1 MNYTALCTAI
11 ADTVENSFT
20 ASQLALFCEQTEKRV
35 YNTVQIPALR
45 KTVTGALTASN
56 QFLACP
62 TDYLAA
68 YSAAVISPTTGAY
81 TFLLD
86 KDVNYIREAYPV
98 PTATGTPK
106 YYALFGTRSDAVN
119 ELTFILGPTPDLAYA
134 TELNYFYYPESI
146 TTVASGSTWLSDN
159 FDPVLL
165 YGALVEAN
173 TFLKG
178 DADMTKLYIAK
189 YTEAMDQLKR
199 LCDGLERGDRYR
211 DGQAK
216 IKVT

>member
-1 MNYTALCTAI
+1 MTYLELCTAVQ
-11 ADTVENSFT
+11 DFVENSFT
-20 ASQLALFCEQTEKRV
+20 ADQLATFFQQTEQRI
-35 YNTVQIPALR
+35 YNSVQIPALR

-86 KDVNYIREAYPV
+86 KDVNYIREAYPI

-106 YYALFGTRSDAVN
+106 YYALFGTRSDAAN
-119 ELTFILGPTPDLAYA
+119 ELTFILGPTPDLAYS

-146 TTVASGSTWLSDN
+146 VTAGSTWLSEN

-165 YGALVEAN
+165 YGALIEAN

-178 DADMTKLYIAK
+178 DPDMTQLYIAK
-189 YTEAMDQLKR
+189 YTEAMEQLKR
-199 LCDGLERGDRYR
+199 LCNGLERGDRYR
-211 DGQAK
+211 DGQVK
-216 IKVT
+216 VKVT

>member
-1 MNYTALCTAI
+1 MTYSELCTAV
-11 ADTVENSFT
+11 ADFVENSFT
-20 ASQLALFCEQTEKRV
+20 ADQLATFFQQTEQRI
-35 YNTVQIPALR
+35 YNSIQIPALR
-45 KTVTGALTASN
+45 KTVTGALTANN

-86 KDVNYIREAYPV
+86 KDVNYIREAYPI
-98 PTATGTPK
+98 PTSTGTPK
-106 YYALFGTRSDAVN
+106 YYALFGTRSDAAN
-119 ELTFILGPTPDLAYA
+119 ELTFILGPTPDLAYVA
-134 TELNYFYYPESI
+134 ELNYFYYPESI
-146 TTVASGSTWLSDN
+146 VTAGSTWLSDN

-178 DADMTKLYIAK
+178 DAEMTKLYIAK
-189 YTEAMDQLKR
+189 YDEATAQLKR
-199 LCDGLERGDRYR
+199 LCDGLERQDAYR
-211 DGQAK
+211 SGQVRV
-216 IKVT
+216 KVT